1 MSKDF
6 LTSQAKICSC
16 KKSRFAPMKTSNL
29 NCIGFSMLPC
39 PLFTVSRELM
49 NCKDFEI
56 FQFDLVS
63 NIDFVN
69 ICDYLGNSR
78 QRSFADKL
86 LAEVL
91 TLRMQV

>member
-1 MSKDF
+1 
-6 LTSQAKICSC
+6 
-16 KKSRFAPMKTSNL
+16 
-29 NCIGFSMLPC
+29 
-39 PLFTVSRELM
+39 M

-56 FQFDLVS
+56 FQFDLLS